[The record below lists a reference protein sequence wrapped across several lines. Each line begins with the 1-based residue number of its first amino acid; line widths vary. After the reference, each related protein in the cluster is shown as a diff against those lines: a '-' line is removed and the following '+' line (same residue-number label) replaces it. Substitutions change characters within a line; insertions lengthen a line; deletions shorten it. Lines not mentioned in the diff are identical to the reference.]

1 MEALLPMLAGEAVP
15 SAGGRVTTVAGV
27 QSPRVPIW
35 VAGTAGRTAGPRR
48 VSRHGVEGLA
58 LVGVDTWT
66 PDHVTDALRAGS
78 LTSGAV
84 DVVLVGGVHP
94 DPDGAGSCRSDM
106 VRAGDPPGCDR
117 GRGVGCRVD
126 VAALSRIKSARRDLQ
141 V

>member
-94 DPDGAGSCRSDM
+94 DPDALEAAGATWC
-106 VRAGDPPGCDR
+106 VPEILPGAT
-117 GRGVGCRVD
+117 
-126 VAALSRIKSARRDLQ
+126 AAEALAAASTSPR
-141 V
+141 